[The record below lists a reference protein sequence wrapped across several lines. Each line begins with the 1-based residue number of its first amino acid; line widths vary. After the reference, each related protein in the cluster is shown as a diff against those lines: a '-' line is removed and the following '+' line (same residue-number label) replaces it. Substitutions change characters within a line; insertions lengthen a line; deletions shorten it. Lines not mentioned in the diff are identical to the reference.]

1 MNTVKIA
8 DLKDHLSAHLRA
20 VEAGA
25 EIVVTDRNRPIARI
39 VPVAQLTTRVT
50 LKPPTRDFAEVRD
63 LVRPRT
69 DLGISSTELLLEE
82 RRERGRLYR

>member
-1 MNTVKIA
+1 MTTVKIA

-39 VPVAQLTTRVT
+39 VPIAQPAPGVT

-63 LVRPRT
+63 LDRVPAAWSV
-69 DLGISSTELLLEE
+69 SSTELLLEE
-82 RRERGRLYR
+82 RAEG